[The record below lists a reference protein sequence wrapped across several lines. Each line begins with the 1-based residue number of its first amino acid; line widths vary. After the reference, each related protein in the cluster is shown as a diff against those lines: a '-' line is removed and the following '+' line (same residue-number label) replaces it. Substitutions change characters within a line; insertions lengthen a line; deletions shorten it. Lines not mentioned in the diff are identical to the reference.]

1 MEGKIH
7 TSIRTSAGVQLDV
20 RAYGKNSGASGKED
34 NWREAFDRTFKDYG
48 IKFDEAFSRSG
59 L

>member
-1 MEGKIH
+1 MEGKVH
-7 TSIRTSAGVQLDV
+7 TLIRTTTGVQLDV

-34 NWREAFDRTFKDYG
+34 NWREAYARAFKDFAAR
-48 IKFDEAFSRSG
+48 FDEAFSRSG